1 MIYYN
6 LKLNKYILIDD
17 IDHVN
22 KLMFEFGRNETIL
35 NYYDINILSEI
46 GNQLV

>member
-17 IDHVN
+17 IGMRYESVAIT
-22 KLMFEFGRNETIL
+22 FVSRF
-35 NYYDINILSEI
+35 
-46 GNQLV
+46 